1 MAGRPGTGRG
11 EGWVVAQ
18 FPLFGLAVQAPHLGP
33 AWPRALARSGRL
45 AGLPLLAAGA
55 YLAARGL
62 LDLGASFTPLPKPK
76 DDARLVRE
84 GAYRIVR
91 HPIYAGATLGA
102 LGWALLTANTTRLA
116 LAGVVL
122 LFFDAK
128 AHREEAWLVEKYPAY
143 AAYRR
148 EVRKLLPGLY

>member
-1 MAGRPGTGRG
+1 MAGRPGSGRG

-18 FPLFGLAVQAPHLGP
+18 FPLYGLAVLAPHLGP
-33 AWPRALARSGRL
+33 VWPRVLARSGWL

-55 YLAARGL
+55 YLFARGL

-91 HPIYAGATLGA
+91 HPIYAGVTLAA

-128 AHREEAWLVEKYPAY
+128 ARREEAWLVEKYPAY

>member
-1 MAGRPGTGRG
+1 MAGQRAAGRG

-18 FPLFGLAVQAPHLGP
+18 FPLYGLAVRAPHLGP
-33 AWPRALARSGRL
+33 AWPRALALSGRL
-45 AGLPLLAAGA
+45 AGFPLLAAGA
-55 YLAARGL
+55 YLLARGL
-62 LDLGASFTPLPKPK
+62 IDLGASFTPLPKPK

-91 HPIYAGATLGA
+91 HPIYAGLIVAA

-116 LAGVVL
+116 LAAVVL

-128 AHREEAWLVEKYPAY
+128 ARREEAWLMEKYPEY

>member
-1 MAGRPGTGRG
+1 MAGRPQTGRG
-11 EGWVVAQ
+11 EGWVVVQ
-18 FPLFGLAVQAPHLGP
+18 FPLYGLAVLAPHLGP
-33 AWPRALARSGRL
+33 AWPRVLDRSGRL
-45 AGLPLLAAGA
+45 ASLPLLAAGV
-55 YLAARGL
+55 YLFGRGL

-84 GAYRIVR
+84 GAYRVVR
-91 HPIYAGATLGA
+91 HPIYAGATLAA

-128 AHREEAWLVEKYPAY
+128 ARREEAWLVEKYPAY